1 MIVWAFKEF
10 IIYSD
15 ECLNRL
21 NRIPWVTY
29 LLNSQKCGAGLASVA
44 IISHLEFSF
53 LASSELV
60 VLFKLGSYGF
70 SSPCVN
76 TNLNSLSF
84 CPKG

>member
-1 MIVWAFKEF
+1 MIVWALKEL
-10 IIYSD
+10 ITYSD

-21 NRIPWVTY
+21 NRIPWVTC
-29 LLNSQKCGAGLASVA
+29 LLNSPKCRAGLASIA

-60 VLFKLGSYGF
+60 VLFKLGSYAF
-70 SSPCVN
+70 SSPCIN